1 MMDKIYKEKIT
12 FALQQIEKNGGKVG
26 EFLLVI
32 LENSVFRIL
41 QECTLILKSNWL
53 CDQNLSEMSF
63 AGEISDAEI
72 T

>member
-26 EFLLVI
+26 EFLLVTSG
-32 LENSVFRIL
+32 NSVFRIL
-41 QECTLILKSNWL
+41 QECALILKPNCL